1 MTAIQTNPGFAPR
14 EMTFPIRSRIAIG
27 ALLAMLLI
35 GAIGGWA
42 ATAKLSGAVIA
53 SGQVTVDQNVKAIQ
67 HRDGGIVSEITVREG
82 DHVKAGQVLLRLDD
96 AQTRSERSIL
106 KSQLVELRIRQARL
120 NAERDTAAAVV
131 YPADLERSDPQISQ
145 LIDGETRLFTG
156 NLANRESQKKQL
168 RLGIDRIEEELN
180 GLRSQRVSKADEINM
195 VSQEYERVNSLYQR
209 KLVEFQRL
217 YTVDRELVQM
227 RGQLGEIDAAIART
241 KTRTNETELQIL
253 AVDEEARTKAQQE
266 LTVVDTRISEIR
278 DRLSAISDR
287 LSRTDIRAPISGTVN
302 ELRVHTIGGVI
313 SPAEVLVTIVPEDAK
328 LNIRASLPPASIDQ
342 VRIGQKARLR
352 FSAFNQR
359 TTPELSG
366 FVSFLSPATT
376 RDSVTGAN
384 AYLAYIELDDG
395 QRAELGGQTLLPGM
409 PVEIFLTTQERTV
422 LSYFTKPITD
432 RFSRT
437 FRER

>member
-1 MTAIQTNPGFAPR
+1 MSAIQTNSPFAPR
-14 EMTFPIRSRIAIG
+14 EFNFPIRSRIAIG

-35 GAIGGWA
+35 GVIGGWA

-82 DHVKAGQVLLRLDD
+82 DHVQAGQVLLRLDD

-106 KSQLVELRIRQARL
+106 KSQLIELRIRQARL
-120 NAERDTAAAVV
+120 TAERDASEAVT
-131 YPADLERSDPQISQ
+131 YPDDLTLSDAQVLQ
-145 LIDGETRLFTG
+145 TVDGETRLFTG
-156 NLANRESQKKQL
+156 NLTNRESQKKQL
-168 RLGIDRIEEELN
+168 HLGIKRIEEELN
-180 GLRSQRVSKADEINM
+180 GLHSQRASKADEINM
-195 VSQEYERVNSLYQR
+195 VSQEFARIDSLYQR
-209 KLVEFQRL
+209 KLVEFQRV
-217 YTVDRELVQM
+217 YAVDRELVQM

-287 LSRTDIRAPISGTVN
+287 LSRTDIRAPISGTIN

-342 VRIGQKARLR
+342 VQVGQAARLR

-359 TTPELSG
+359 TTPELDG

-376 RDSVTGAN
+376 RDSVTGES
-384 AYLAYIELDDG
+384 AYLAYIELNEG
-395 QRAELGGQTLLPGM
+395 QRAQLGGQTLLPGM

-432 RFSRT
+432 RFTRT